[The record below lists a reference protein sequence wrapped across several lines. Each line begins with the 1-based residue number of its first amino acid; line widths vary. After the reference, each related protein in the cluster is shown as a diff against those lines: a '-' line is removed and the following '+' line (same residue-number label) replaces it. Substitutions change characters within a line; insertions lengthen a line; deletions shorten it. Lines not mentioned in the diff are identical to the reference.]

1 MGVKERLLEFIES
14 KGITVRD
21 FERNCGISNGAVS
34 KMTSNTRESTYNR
47 LSIAYPDLNIE
58 WLKTGVGEMIC
69 ENLKKDV
76 ELTLNY
82 DRRGSPV
89 FDIDATCGAEV
100 RDIYFTSDR
109 IIGYIDLPEVR
120 PNTKIVRANGDSM
133 KPVINDGN
141 FVAIREIHSWDT
153 VFYGQIYLVLMEEYR
168 MLKYLRRYEPDEEN
182 YVILRSENPNYDDMR
197 VSKDKIIKLFIV
209 ENVLSV
215 KIQL

>member
-1 MGVKERLLEFIES
+1 MGVKERLLEFINAKS
-14 KGITVRD
+14 ITVRD
-21 FERNCGISNGAVS
+21 FERKCGLSNGSVS
-34 KMTSNTRESTYNR
+34 KMTANTRESTYNR

-58 WLKTGVGEMIC
+58 WLKTGVGDMLTDRQV
-69 ENLKKDV
+69 NDV
-76 ELTLNY
+76 EITMNY
-82 DRRGSPV
+82 DRKGSPV
-89 FDIDATCGAEV
+89 YDIDATCGAEV
-100 RDIYFTSDR
+100 RDMYFATDR

-120 PNTKIVRANGDSM
+120 PNTQIIRANGDSM

-182 YVILRSENPNYDDMR
+182 YIILRSENPNYDDMK
-197 VSKDKIIKLFIV
+197 VSKSMIIKLFIV